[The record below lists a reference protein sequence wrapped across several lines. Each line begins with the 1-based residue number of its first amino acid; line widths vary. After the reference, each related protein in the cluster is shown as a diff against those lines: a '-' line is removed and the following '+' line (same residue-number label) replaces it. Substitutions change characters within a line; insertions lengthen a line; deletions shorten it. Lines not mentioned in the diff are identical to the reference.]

1 MRTKWLWLWSLV
13 LVLALAVTA
22 CGGEERTQ
30 PTESATQEEAA
41 GETQTNEPRVVRLLS
56 HDSFSISEE
65 VVAAF
70 EAEHNATIEFVKG
83 GDTGTMLNQAI
94 LSKENPLADVIFGVD
109 NTFLSRALDADMTEP
124 YVPAGLEQVP
134 DDLKLDPQ
142 NRLVPIDW
150 GDVCLNIDKEYFAA
164 NNLPKPRSLRDLTKP
179 EYKGLTVVENPA
191 TSSPGLAFM
200 LTTIGAFGTEGD
212 DTWEDFW
219 REMRANDVLVTDGWE
234 DAYYGQFSGGSGEG
248 TRPIVVSYATS
259 PVAEVYFADPQ
270 PEEAPTEAI
279 VADNT
284 CFRQIEFAGLLKN
297 AANPDLGKALLD
309 FMLSPTFQEDIPLQ
323 MFVFPARPD
332 VELPEVFV
340 KHGVVAEKPAVVPPE
355 DIEAHREEWIERW
368 TEIVLR

>member
-1 MRTKWLWLWSLV
+1 MRTKWLWLWSLL
-13 LVLALAVTA
+13 LVLALAVAA
-22 CGGEERTQ
+22 CGGEESTQ

-41 GETQTNEPRVVRLLS
+41 GETQTSEPRVVRLLS

-83 GDTGTMLNQAI
+83 GDAGTMLNQAI

-109 NTFLSRALDADMTEP
+109 NTFLSRALDADITEP

-164 NNLPKPRSLRDLTKP
+164 NNLPKPQSLRDLTKP

-200 LTTIGAFGTEGD
+200 LATIGAFGTDGD
-212 DTWEDFW
+212 YTWEDFW
-219 REMRANDVLVTDGWE
+219 REMRDNDVLVTDGWE

-270 PEEAPTEAI
+270 PEEPPTEAI

-332 VELPEVFV
+332 VQLPDVFV
-340 KHGVVAEKPAVVPPE
+340 KHGKVAEKPAVVSPE
-355 DIEAHREEWIERW
+355 DIEQHREEWIERW
-368 TEIVLR
+368 AEIMLR